1 MACSDS
7 SVFHVDRCWTRDPSL
22 PPPDRP
28 AQDKLARSM
37 RRLLAVMVI
46 AGCTTGPAKTPAPTP
61 AATPYGFTIEE
72 EARVLAL
79 EDRRE
84 YDPPTV
90 EAWVH
95 HANSLHRARIALAL
109 GRIGPHTFIDVSGN
123 GERSSTE
130 RQAGVEDLAAL
141 ANDRDAG
148 VRVVSAFALG
158 QIGDISATDTLL
170 QLASDRQSADV
181 AAEAVEA
188 MSKLAPKLPL
198 ASYAPFT
205 GEDQREGV
213 RARAIRYLFRFRSDD
228 ASAIA
233 ANALASSSA
242 VIRQEAAYALAR
254 RAFPAARARLELL
267 ISDLN
272 VLTRSYVVRALGAIA
287 APESLPILIRALA
300 DPHPWV
306 RTNSVVAI
314 ARILAKTPAAADNA
328 QDAVRVLV
336 LTEDPD
342 PGTRSAT
349 IDALGYYAAKN
360 EPARK
365 RLLEISATGSR
376 WERELAAGAIAKQFN
391 DEKLLPADLSAWAK
405 VRVLEAAS
413 PVSDRLRA
421 AYARDPEPLV
431 RANAL
436 STLPDERVEA
446 NLALIRPSLDDPDV
460 IVRGY
465 AIDRYA
471 KSHDSKKLETLRAA
485 EERARGDRQDDARL
499 AAIRGITDLDDP
511 GREPFLRG
519 LLQDRDPVVRR
530 VAADLVEQKLRKAR
544 PQFTPLAVERNDYP
558 QIVAWAR
565 QPHSATIRM
574 TRGRIEIALLT
585 HDAPMTT
592 WNFAELA
599 RNHFFDNTTF
609 MRVVP
614 NFVIQG
620 GDPRNDME
628 GSPGYSIRDEINLQK
643 YTRGA
648 VGMAL
653 SGPDTGGSQFF
664 ITHSPQPH
672 LDGGY
677 TIFGRVT
684 EGMNAVVDQTER
696 GDRVETIVI
705 DERVK

>member
-1 MACSDS
+1 
-7 SVFHVDRCWTRDPSL
+7 
-22 PPPDRP
+22 
-28 AQDKLARSM
+28 M
-37 RRLLAVMVI
+37 RRLLAVMMI
-46 AGCTTGPAKTPAPTP
+46 AGCTAAPTPTPAPAPP
-61 AATPYGFTIEE
+61 ASPYGFTVEE
-72 EARVLAL
+72 ESRILAL

-84 YDPPTV
+84 YDQATI
-90 EAWVH
+90 ESWVH
-95 HANSLHRARIALAL
+95 HPNSLHRARIALAL
-109 GRIGPHTFIDVSGN
+109 GRIGPHTFIDANGN
-123 GERSSTE
+123 GERDTNE
-130 RQAGVEDLAAL
+130 RQAGVDDLSTL
-141 ANDRDAG
+141 ANDRDNT
-148 VRVVSAFALG
+148 VRVTTAFALG
-158 QIGDISATDTLL
+158 QIGDITATDTLL
-170 QLASDRQSADV
+170 QLASDRESADV

-188 MSKLAPKLPL
+188 MSKLAPRLAL
-198 ASYAPFT
+198 ASYARFT

-213 RARAIRYLFRFRSDD
+213 RARAIRYLFRFRSDE

-233 ANALASSSA
+233 ATALASPSA
-242 VIRQEAAYALAR
+242 PIRQEAAYALAR
-254 RAFPAARARLELL
+254 RAYALARARLELL
-267 ISDLN
+267 INDAS
-272 VLTRSYVVRALGAIA
+272 VLTRSYVARALGAIA
-287 APESLPILIRALA
+287 APESLPVLTGALA

-306 RTNSVVAI
+306 RTNALVAI
-314 ARILAKTPAAADNA
+314 ARIAAKTPAAADNS

-336 LTEDPD
+336 MTEDPD
-342 PGTRSAT
+342 PGTRASS
-349 IDALGYYAAKN
+349 IDAVGYYAARN
-360 EPARK
+360 EAARK
-365 RLLEISATGSR
+365 RLLEISTTGSR
-376 WERELAAGAIAKQFN
+376 WERELAVGAIARQFN
-391 DEKLLPADLSAWAK
+391 DEKLLPADLSGWAK

-413 PVSDRLRA
+413 AIADRLRP
-421 AYARDPEPLV
+421 AYARDPESLV
-431 RANAL
+431 RSNAM
-436 STLPDERVEA
+436 STIPDERVEA
-446 NLALIRPSLDDPDV
+446 NLALIRAALDDPDV

-471 KSHDSKKLETLRAA
+471 KSHDVNKLTALKSA
-485 EERARGDRQDDARL
+485 EERAKRDRQNDARL
-499 AAIRGITDLDDP
+499 SAIRGIADIDDA

-530 VAADLVEQKLRKAR
+530 VAADLIEQKLKKPR
-544 PQFTPLAVERNDYP
+544 PQFTPLPADRSDYA
-558 QIVAWAR
+558 QIVEWTR
-565 QPHSATIRM
+565 QQHTATIHM

-585 HDAPMTT
+585 QDAPITT
-592 WNFAELA
+592 WNFAQLS
-599 RNHFFDNTTF
+599 RNQFFDNTSF

-696 GDRVETIVI
+696 GDRVEKITI
-705 DERVK
+705 DERVGPASAGRPAKAGATP